1 MLLIF
6 FSVSLFAS
14 LCCIHRPCL
23 AAPPHSLPRIAAGTE
38 PIVATQV
45 SDFGLAANV
54 RNTGSVQSSQTGIGT
69 LHWSAPEVF
78 ARHYKQ
84 RPESDIWSL
93 GMIIYEVLAR
103 QVPYDGLTMPQLM
116 SALLMEKELPD
127 VALIEEGAPEGL
139 RKLLE
144 ACCQFDPDKRPKA
157 QVVVRDIAAIQKAT
171 KQTRK
176 AVPRSMQHHDEV
188 LRLLAEFAK
197 LKEDQQRLA
206 QEVTGL
212 AAAMDDLRQ
221 DLHSDLAKCATTSDV
236 VAMLNRRDVQLK
248 DFIAK
253 VTTALPRPSRIE
265 VSRRLLGTR
274 KTLTLVFVCPTTGFE
289 FEVQSSSWSL

>member
-1 MLLIF
+1 M
-6 FSVSLFAS
+6 
-14 LCCIHRPCL
+14 
-23 AAPPHSLPRIAAGTE
+23 
-38 PIVATQV
+38 ATQV

-78 ARHYKQ
+78 ARHYRQ

-103 QVPYDGLTMPQLM
+103 QVPYDGLTIPQLM
-116 SALLMEKELPD
+116 SALLNEKELPD
-127 VALIEEGAPEGL
+127 VALIEEGASEGL

-144 ACCQFDPDKRPKA
+144 ACCQFDPDKRPTA

-197 LKEDQQRLA
+197 LKEDHQRLA
-206 QEVTGL
+206 QEFTGL

-221 DLHSDLAKCATTSDV
+221 DLHSDLASYANSVADAPEPIDFSRYRNEIKTPGLVDSIEKDYNAMQLPAFENSVAAEAETT
-236 VAMLNRRDVQLK
+236 
-248 DFIAK
+248 
-253 VTTALPRPSRIE
+253 
-265 VSRRLLGTR
+265 
-274 KTLTLVFVCPTTGFE
+274 
-289 FEVQSSSWSL
+289 